1 VTGNPLREEVV
12 AWEGKKEEACALLG
26 LSKSRKTLLVAGGSR
41 GSSFLN
47 RVFLEALD
55 FLPKEMIQVVHITG
69 VEDFA
74 PIAEYAEKQPF
85 PYRVFPF
92 LDAMGMA
99 YAAADVA
106 FCRAGANTVTELFFF
121 GIPSILVPYREAT
134 ENHQWYNAQW
144 LVKQGLAVVFSEEEL
159 RGPLLAR
166 ELLRLLNRPSGF
178 PESESRRVQFRKSA
192 ACIAREIL
200 DLPGEE
206 GC

>member
-1 VTGNPLREEVV
+1 M
-12 AWEGKKEEACALLG
+12 AWEGRREDACALLG
-26 LSKSRKTLLVAGGSR
+26 LSRSRRTLLVVGGSR

-55 FLPKEMIQVVHITG
+55 FLPREMIQVVHITG
-69 VEDFA
+69 AEDFA
-74 PIAEYAEKQPF
+74 PIAEYAKKQPF

-106 FCRAGANTVTELFFF
+106 LCRAGANTVTELFFF

-159 RGPLLAR
+159 RAPLLAQ
-166 ELLRLLNRPSGF
+166 EFVRLLDRPSVF
-178 PESESRRVQFRKSA
+178 PKNESCRTQFRKSA
-192 ACIAREIL
+192 ACIARGIL
-200 DLPGEE
+200 DLPEE
-206 GC
+206 ERC